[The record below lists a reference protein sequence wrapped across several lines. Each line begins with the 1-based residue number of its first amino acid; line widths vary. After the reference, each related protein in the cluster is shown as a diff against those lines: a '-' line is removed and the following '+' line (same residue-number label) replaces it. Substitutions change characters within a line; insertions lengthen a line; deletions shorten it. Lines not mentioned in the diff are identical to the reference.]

1 MKTLEE
7 LAKIRDNALLKA
19 QGLSP
24 DEAEK
29 AIRYTLTIG
38 MATCGITAGARPV
51 FTALL
56 ECITENDA
64 EDIKILQ
71 TGCFGHCKEEPM
83 MKIEDS
89 DGNTFYY
96 GRLNSIKAKEI
107 FEKHIQLG
115 QPIQAYLVEMES

>member
-19 QGLSP
+19 QGLTP

-56 ECITENDA
+56 ECITESDA

-83 MKIEDS
+83 MKIEDPE
-89 DGNTFYY
+89 GHAYYY
-96 GRLNSIKAKEI
+96 GRLNSAKAKEI
-107 FEKHIQLG
+107 FETHIQLG
-115 QPIQAYLVEMES
+115 QPIPAYFVEMES